1 MRIDVGSDVS
11 SSCWPVDKAFESG
24 WGESIYAFWRSL
36 YTVEYCVEGLRFHE
50 RLNLI
55 VGPKENAAKGPS

>member
-1 MRIDVGSDVS
+1 MCRHLVGLSIRRLKV
-11 SSCWPVDKAFESG
+11 VAG
-24 WGESIYAFWRSL
+24 RESIYAFWRSL